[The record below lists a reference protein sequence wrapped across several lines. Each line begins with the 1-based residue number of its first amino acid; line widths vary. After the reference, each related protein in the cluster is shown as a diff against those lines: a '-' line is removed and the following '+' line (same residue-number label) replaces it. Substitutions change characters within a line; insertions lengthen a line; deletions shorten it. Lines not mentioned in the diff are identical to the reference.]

1 MRGFRAGVREPRDGD
16 TFRVMTDGGFDGRGE
31 PWLRFYDT
39 RAPELI
45 MRLPRLLDPG
55 GRETTAYVARW
66 IAEAVE
72 KSAHR
77 RWYLSIGAV
86 MTETFEPGEVTSF
99 RRYLAVVWRHDDW
112 PVPWATPAPLWD
124 LSLNFAVNQYVIDHG
139 WPPGE

>member
-1 MRGFRAGVREPRDGD
+1 MRGFRAYLTEPHDGD

-55 GRETTAYVARW
+55 RRGTTAYVARR
-66 IAEAVE
+66 IAGAGGQC
-72 KSAHR
+72 AHR

-99 RRYLAVVWRHDDW
+99 RRYLAVVWRHD
-112 PVPWATPAPLWD
+112 
-124 LSLNFAVNQYVIDHG
+124 
-139 WPPGE
+139 